1 MSKLGAEQGS
11 KFGSSR
17 STVYDLNCEVV
28 AVYLHS
34 QDLWGPVPGRAVTDI
49 TQKERWAFDLD
60 ALNI

>member
-1 MSKLGAEQGS
+1 MSKLRAEQGS
-11 KFGSSR
+11 KFSSSR

-28 AVYLHS
+28 AVYLHL
-34 QDLWGPVPGRAVTDI
+34 QDLWGPIPGQAVTDN